1 MNELAKDTLSVVIP
15 AHNEEGHIEDTVKI
29 IISKLKE
36 NNIPYEILVVNDNSK
51 DQTESILKRL
61 SSELDNF
68 RYINNSPPNGFGF
81 AVIQGLN
88 NFGGDYV
95 AIMMADSSDDAD
107 DLVKFYKKIKE
118 GYDCVFGT
126 RFHKDSKVTDYP
138 FIKLI
143 LNRFGNAFIQ
153 LLFMHPYNDFT
164 NAFKM
169 FSRTTI
175 NGLRPFLSQHFNL
188 TVELPLKA
196 VIRGYSYEIIP
207 NNWYNRK
214 EGISKFRI
222 RELGSRYMFIV
233 LYCFLERLLLN
244 KDYNKRHSIYIKPN

>member
-1 MNELAKDTLSVVIP
+1 MPKDDFKQGVLSVVIP
-15 AHNEEGHIEDTVKI
+15 AHNEEGHIAETVGLIIDKLNAEKI
-29 IISKLKE
+29 DH
-36 NNIPYEILVVNDNSK
+36 EILVVNDNSR
-51 DQTESILKRL
+51 DNTEVILKQL
-61 SSELDNF
+61 VEKYPSF
-68 RYINNSPPNGFGF
+68 RYVNNEPPNGFGF
-81 AVIQGLN
+81 AVIKGLN
-88 NFGGDYV
+88 SFSGEYV
-95 AIMMADSSDDAD
+95 AVMMADNSDDPA
-107 DLVKFYKKIKE
+107 DLVKFYRKISE

-126 RFHKDSKVTDYP
+126 RFHESSKIVDYP

-169 FSRTTI
+169 FRRSTI

-196 VIRGYSYEIIP
+196 VIRGYSYTVVP

-214 EGISKFRI
+214 EGVSKFKI

-233 LYCFLERLLLN
+233 LYCFLERLLLSQDFN
-244 KDYNKRHSIYIKPN
+244 IKKLQSK